1 MASSQRPSGQLQ
13 VDDSRWVV
21 VYPAYLNA
29 DYSFAKVRR
38 PRGAGV
44 SRPGGGGRSFPCEGF
59 ADGAAGEI
67 FLAPGAI
74 LFVSWVGGVGPVPGV
89 AAPRATRRRC
99 HGGAAQ

>member
-38 PRGAGV
+38 PRG
-44 SRPGGGGRSFPCEGF
+44 GGQPARWR
-59 ADGAAGEI
+59 GEK
-67 FLAPGAI
+67 LS
-74 LFVSWVGGVGPVPGV
+74 L
-89 AAPRATRRRC
+89 
-99 HGGAAQ
+99 